1 MKRIENDRRLLLGII
16 AFMTL
21 IMIIKILSDVY
32 H

>member
-21 IMIIKILSDVY
+21 IMIIKIIADVY